1 MNEDLEFI
9 LDTAKEAMNA
19 ALAHLD
25 TQLMK
30 VRAGKATPMMLTSV
44 MVNYYGASTPLNQ
57 VANVTALDGR
67 TLTVQAWEKSM
78 LEEIQKGITNANL
91 GLNPQNNGEMIII
104 NVPTPTEERRRDLS
118 KQAKAEGEHAKI
130 GVRNARKEAND
141 EIKKLKNDGL
151 SEDDAK
157 NAEDEVQE
165 ITNTFIAKV
174 DALIAAKEKDIM
186 TV

>member
-1 MNEDLEFI
+1 MNEELDFI
-9 LDTAKEAMNA
+9 LDAAKEAMQNA
-19 ALAHLD
+19 IKHLD
-25 TQLMK
+25 VQLIK
-30 VRAGKATPMMLTSV
+30 IRAGKATPLMLNSV

-67 TLTVQAWEKSM
+67 TLTVQAWEKAM

-104 NVPTPTEERRRDLS
+104 NVPTPTEERRKELS

-130 GVRNARKEAND
+130 GIRNARKDAND

-151 SEDDAK
+151 SEDLCK
-157 NAEDEVQE
+157 SFEDEVQE
-165 ITNTFIAKV
+165 ITNNFIAKV
-174 DALIAAKEKDIM
+174 DTLIAAKEKDIM